1 MPQQGSGPNNMAGSP
16 GGPSDPSTFNLGP
29 PPLGHGPPG
38 PGPSFNP
45 GPSRMG
51 QKMMPPPT
59 PSPNVNGPKDQ
70 NIGPGGSVGGGPNNQ
85 NGKNQN
91 QGQGGGNN
99 SDGSPRNQPRHV
111 GSNGGQTPNAGGTG
125 PPTPAPGSQQNH
137 QQQQQQQQ
145 NQGPGPGQNM
155 APSPLLGGPP
165 SLGTDS
171 LSSNIFSTDFIQSV
185 ASSLDEFDPAL
196 FRPDGDINFE
206 RDFGQWF
213 NQDAMSGGPLDMK

>member
-1 MPQQGSGPNNMAGSP
+1 MPQQGGGPNNMAGSP

-29 PPLGHGPPG
+29 PPVGHGPSG
-38 PGPSFNP
+38 SGPSFNP

-51 QKMMPPPT
+51 QKMMPPP
-59 PSPNVNGPKDQ
+59 PSPSLNGQKDQ
-70 NIGPGGSVGGGPNNQ
+70 SGGPGNAGPNNQ

-99 SDGSPRNQPRHV
+99 PTNSDGSPRNQPPNAV
-111 GSNGGQTPNAGGTG
+111 NNAGQTPNAGGTG
-125 PPTPAPGSQQNH
+125 PPTPAPGSQQN
-137 QQQQQQQQ
+137 QQHQQ

-155 APSPLLGGPP
+155 APSPSSLLGGPP
-165 SLGTDS
+165 SLGSDPLT
-171 LSSNIFSTDFIQSV
+171 SNIFSTDFIQSV
-185 ASSLDEFDPAL
+185 ASSLDEFDPGI

-213 NQDAMSGGPLDMK
+213 NQDAMVGGSLDQMK

>member
-1 MPQQGSGPNNMAGSP
+1 MTNKGMMPQQGGGLNNMAGSP
-16 GGPSDPSTFNLGP
+16 GGPSDPSTFNLGAP
-29 PPLGHGPPG
+29 PQGHGPPG
-38 PGPSFNP
+38 SGPSFNP
-45 GPSRMG
+45 GTNRM
-51 QKMMPPPT
+51 KMMPPPA
-59 PSPNVNGPKDQ
+59 PSPNMNGPKDQ
-70 NIGPGGSVGGGPNNQ
+70 NGGPGGGGPNNP

-99 SDGSPRNQPRHV
+99 SDGSPRNQPPNV
-111 GSNGGQTPNAGGTG
+111 GNNGGQTPNTGGTG
-125 PPTPAPGSQQNH
+125 PPTPGPQQNH

-145 NQGPGPGQNM
+145 NQGPGPGQNI

-165 SLGTDS
+165 SLGPDS

-185 ASSLDEFDPAL
+185 ASSLDEFDPAI

-213 NQDAMSGGPLDMK
+213 NQDAMGGGSLDTMK